1 VIAFACACDAPLSA
15 PAIPVFCQRGSVF
28 LRYNEQHHLTGPR
41 LKSLETK
48 VKDKKHSID
57 SAYTKSVEQNLG
69 RTSVLTLWR
78 EITF

>member
-1 VIAFACACDAPLSA
+1 MIAFACACDATLSA
-15 PAIPVFCQRGSVF
+15 SAISVFCQRDTLF

-48 VKDKKHSID
+48 VKDKKHGID

-69 RTSVLTLWR
+69 RTSVLTLW
-78 EITF
+78 